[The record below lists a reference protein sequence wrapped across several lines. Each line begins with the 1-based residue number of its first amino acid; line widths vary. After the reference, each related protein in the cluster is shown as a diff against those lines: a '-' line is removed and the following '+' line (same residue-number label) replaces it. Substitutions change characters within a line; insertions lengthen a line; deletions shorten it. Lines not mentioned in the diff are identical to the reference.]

1 LQKSAGRVRDAR
13 PYLIPHA
20 ASGRAESNHCAGF
33 TVGRLHFRS
42 PLSMKATLLA
52 TELSSP
58 RDSSVHPDKV
68 PERVV
73 DIS

>member
-1 LQKSAGRVRDAR
+1 
-13 PYLIPHA
+13 
-20 ASGRAESNHCAGF
+20 
-33 TVGRLHFRS
+33 
-42 PLSMKATLLA
+42 MKATLLA